1 MLNLI
6 LCSWQNRILT
16 VALCLLSY
24 QPPAFAQTAPVSVTA
39 VAPADT
45 LAVEVISSV
54 PTVPE
59 ALVRERLAGLQKTI
73 SLPYHKTIHGFIDY
87 FTFRKASYIKT
98 QLERQPVYFTLYERM
113 LAKYDLPDEL
123 KYLSMVESALNPRAV
138 SRSGAGGL
146 WQFMPGTGRELR
158 LYQDAYVDERMEPVK
173 STEAACL
180 YLRDL
185 FNTFGDWELA
195 MAAYNCGPGA
205 VKRAMRRSGGTTFW
219 TIYDALPKETRSY
232 VPLFVAHVY
241 MLNYANDHGIVAEQ
255 LEYPIPFDT
264 IQVTG
269 YMNVPTLARLSGMSL
284 VDMQKLNPHLTTGI
298 LPDYTRNFTLRLPSE
313 QFDQFA
319 AHRRAILD
327 SATKL
332 PFQADH
338 VLLAANEAVQHE
350 AGNKTRHDR
359 LPAPTDES
367 KPAAEAVLRA
377 ADKAAV
383 VAAANQTEVEDDIET
398 AVKRKPRKLVYSVRR
413 KDNLSSIADRFNV
426 EVYDLKRWN
435 HLRSAR
441 LRAGQK
447 VVLYKETAETRG
459 ERLAQ
464 QGSAKAIRKTELA
477 VRTKTYKPKYHLVQD
492 GDTLWNIAQRYG
504 GIPIDRLKKLNKIQ
518 GNNLRPGQKLIVG

>member
-1 MLNLI
+1 MLI
-6 LCSWQNRILT
+6 LNRNSWINWT
-16 VALCLLSY
+16 VTSALCLLSY
-24 QPPAFAQTAPVSVTA
+24 QFTALAQTAPASATTVT
-39 VAPADT
+39 PADS
-45 LAVEVISSV
+45 AVVVEVVSSV

-59 ALVRERLAGLQKTI
+59 ALVRERLASLQKTI
-73 SLPYHKTIHGFIDY
+73 PLPYHKTIHGFIDY

-98 QLERQPVYFTLYERM
+98 QLERLPIFFTLYERM
-113 LAKYDLPDEL
+113 LAKYGLPDEL

-158 LYQDAYVDERMEPVK
+158 LYQDEYVDERMEPVK

-185 FNTFGDWELA
+185 YNTFGDWELA

-205 VKRAMRRSGGTTFW
+205 VKRAMRRSGGDTFW

-241 MLNYANDHGIVAEQ
+241 MLNYANDHGIVAEE

-264 IQVTG
+264 IQVNG
-269 YMNVPTLARLSGMSL
+269 YMNVLTLGRLSGMSL
-284 VDMQKLNPHLTTGI
+284 VDLQKLNPHLTTGI
-298 LPDYTRNFTLRLPSE
+298 LPDYTRNFMLRLPSE
-313 QFDQFA
+313 QFDHFA

-327 SATKL
+327 SATKQL
-332 PFQADH
+332 GRPEH
-338 VLLAANEAVQHE
+338 VLLADGETVRYE
-350 AGNKTRHDR
+350 TEKHDR
-359 LPAPTDES
+359 LPAPADES
-367 KPAAEAVLRA
+367 TPAPEAVLKA
-377 ADKAAV
+377 ADKAAA
-383 VAAANQTEVEDDIET
+383 VAAVNQADTDDDIET
-398 AVKRKPRKLVYSVRR
+398 VVKRKPSKLVYVVRR
-413 KDNLSSIADRFNV
+413 KDNLGDIADRFNV

-435 HLRSAR
+435 HLRSTR
-441 LRAGQK
+441 LHAGQK
-447 VVLYKETAETRG
+447 MVMYKEAAETRV

-477 VRTKTYKPKYHLVQD
+477 VRKKTYKARYHYVQD

-504 GIPIDRLKKLNKIQ
+504 GIPIDRLKKLNKIH
-518 GNNLRPGQKLIVG
+518 GNSLRPGQKLIVG

>member
-1 MLNLI
+1 MLNLNLRKNWI
-6 LCSWQNRILT
+6 LVGAFCSLGHLPT
-16 VALCLLSY
+16 
-24 QPPAFAQTAPVSVTA
+24 AFAQTAPASATVLAAADTA
-39 VAPADT
+39 VT
-45 LAVEVISSV
+45 VEVISSV
-54 PTVPE
+54 PTIPE

-73 SLPYHKTIHGFIDY
+73 PLPYHKTIHGFIDY

-98 QLERQPVYFTLYERM
+98 QLERQPLYFTLYERM
-113 LAKYDLPDEL
+113 LAKYNLPDEL

-158 LYQDAYVDERMEPVK
+158 LYQDEYVDERMEPVK
-173 STEAACL
+173 STEAACQ

-185 FNTFGDWELA
+185 YNTFGDWELA
-195 MAAYNCGPGA
+195 MAGYNCGPGA
-205 VKRAMRRSGGTTFW
+205 VKRAMRRSGGNTFW

-264 IQVTG
+264 IQVNG

-298 LPDYTRNFTLRLPSE
+298 LPDYTRNFMLRLPSE

-332 PFQADH
+332 PFRADH
-338 VLLAANEAVQHE
+338 VLLAEGETVGGEAEKH
-350 AGNKTRHDR
+350 TRYDR
-359 LPAPTDES
+359 LPAPADES
-367 KPAAEAVLRA
+367 TPAAEAVLRA

-383 VAAANQTEVEDDIET
+383 VAAVNQTDVEDDIET
-398 AVKRKPRKLVYSVRR
+398 AVKRKPRKQVYVVRR
-413 KDNLSSIADRFNV
+413 KDNLADIADRFNV

-435 HLRSAR
+435 HLRSTR
-441 LRAGQK
+441 LHAGQR
-447 VVLYKETAETRG
+447 VVMYKEAAETRV

-464 QGSAKAIRKTELA
+464 QGTPKAVRKTELA
-477 VRTKTYKPKYHLVQD
+477 VRTKTYKPRYHLVQD

-504 GIPIDRLKKLNKIQ
+504 GIPIDRLKRLNKIQ